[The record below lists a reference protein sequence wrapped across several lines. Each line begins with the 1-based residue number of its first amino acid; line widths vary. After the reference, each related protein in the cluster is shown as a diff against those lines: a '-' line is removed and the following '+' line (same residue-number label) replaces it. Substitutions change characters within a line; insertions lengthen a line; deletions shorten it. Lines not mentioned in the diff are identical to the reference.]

1 MEYSSKDILLGLI
14 DASGN
19 KIGSPV
25 ANILT
30 YCYHY
35 DPQTNKHSLKVVRVV
50 QVGGMLTVVSLGSFM
65 FLMFRRDFRLGRE
78 HDDLTGRKTDD
89 RLEKDEG

>member
-1 MEYSSKDILLGLI
+1 MEYSPKDVLLGLVES
-14 DASGN
+14 SGN

-35 DPQTNKHSLKVVRVV
+35 DPHRNKHSIIVARVV
-50 QVGGMLTVVSLGSFM
+50 QVGGMFTLACLGSFM
-65 FLMFRRDFRLGRE
+65 FVMFRRDHQMAAKRLTVER
-78 HDDLTGRKTDD
+78 DDL
-89 RLEKDEG
+89 EQQ

>member
-1 MEYSSKDILLGLI
+1 MLLGLI

-35 DPQTNKHSLKVVRVV
+35 DPQTNRHSLIIARVV
-50 QVGGMLTVVSLGSFM
+50 QVGGMVTVAGLAGLCF
-65 FLMFRRDFRLGRE
+65 
-78 HDDLTGRKTDD
+78 
-89 RLEKDEG
+89 

>member
-1 MEYSSKDILLGLI
+1 MLLGLI
-14 DASGN
+14 EASGN

-35 DPQTNKHSLKVVRVV
+35 DPQTNKHS
-50 QVGGMLTVVSLGSFM
+50 
-65 FLMFRRDFRLGRE
+65 
-78 HDDLTGRKTDD
+78 
-89 RLEKDEG
+89 

>member
-1 MEYSSKDILLGLI
+1 MEYSPKDILLGLI

-35 DPQTNKHSLKVVRVV
+35 DPQTNRHSLIVARVV
-50 QVGGMLTVVSLGSFM
+50 QLGGMLTVLALGT
-65 FLMFRRDFRLGRE
+65 FLFIMFRRDFTSGRE
-78 HDDLTGRKTDD
+78 DVLPQRRDGR
-89 RLEKDEG
+89 RMA